1 MYEKVTRYQ
10 FSCITCENRYQVFR
24 VAIVEYQYTY
34 LLYHVR
40 TSRAKSD
47 TGFSELQLS
56 NTSTRIYYIMFVH
69 HVRKSIPGFQS
80 CSCRIPV
87 HISTISCSYI
97 TCEKRYRV
105 FRVAVVEYQ
114 YTYLLYYVRT
124 SRANIDTRFSELQLS
139 NTSTRIYYIMLV
151 RIPRVKIDTGFTE
164 LQLSNTSTRI
174 YYIMFV
180 RTSRAKIDTRFSE
193 LPLSK
198 TSTRIYYIM
207 FVHHV
212 QKSIPGFQS
221 CSCRIPV
228 HVYTISCSFVHH
240 VQKSIRGFLS
250 CSCRKPEYVSIISC
264 SYVHHVRKSIP
275 GLQSCSCRIPE
286 FTKI

>member
-1 MYEKVTRYQ
+1 M
-10 FSCITCENRYQVFR
+10 
-24 VAIVEYQYTY
+24 
-34 LLYHVR
+34 
-40 TSRAKSD
+40 
-47 TGFSELQLS
+47 
-56 NTSTRIYYIMFVH
+56 H

-80 CSCRIPV
+80 CNCRIPV
-87 HISTISCSYI
+87 HVSTISCSYI

-114 YTYLLYYVRT
+114 YTYLLYYART
-124 SRANIDTRFSELQLS
+124 SRAKIDTRFSELQLS
-139 NTSTRIYYIMLV
+139 NTSTRIYYIMFV
-151 RIPRVKIDTGFTE
+151 HHVQKSIPGFQSCSCRIPVHVSTILCSYITCENRYQVFRVAVVEYQYTYLLYYVRTTRAKIDTRFSE

-180 RTSRAKIDTRFSE
+180 HQVR
-193 LPLSK
+193 
-198 TSTRIYYIM
+198 
-207 FVHHV
+207 
-212 QKSIPGFQS
+212 KSIPGLQS

-250 CSCRKPEYVSIISC
+250 CSCRIPEHVSIISC

-275 GLQSCSCRIPE
+275 GLQSCSCRIPV
-286 FTKI
+286 FTKNDINTKTSTYIEKLIVFCFLFLIFLLIFFACFICYI